1 MNIGTHPSIC
11 YIYSLNWKEH
21 SEAITLNRKHGA
33 FSVEMLKKWKV
44 ALTIKQEEMLKDNKN
59 KSNKKAKLYFLREV
73 LLSFFMTK
81 RIGFFGLSNLLIHP
95 LLLGKH

>member
-1 MNIGTHPSIC
+1 M
-11 YIYSLNWKEH
+11 NWKEH

-73 LLSFFMTK
+73 LLSFYDKKDSFFRFIQSTDTSIAARQALVWSKLFSITK
-81 RIGFFGLSNLLIHP
+81 S
-95 LLLGKH
+95 